1 MTPIGKLK
9 NGGPT
14 MPVLSK
20 KASNIITTVN
30 NSSASIVISSPSFD
44 GAATVSVSY
53 PRQTLTEIVYALDSD
68 AGVNVKLGQPLHMAS
83 DGKLY
88 LADSTTNTNVVGF
101 AMADANLGDKLEYGA
116 LGSLEVPD
124 WTLLTGV
131 REVYYKSAKKY
142 FLQADGTI
150 KTVIPTSGWLIHV
163 GDGGT
168 ATSLNIEIDQ
178 LQSNFRKV
186 MAATPIVLII
196 DKVRTSNGSTV
207 IFDNIIPPTTST
219 GEVLIYNG
227 STFISDASFAQT
239 SFVNNQISNLVGGA
253 SASYD
258 TLGKIEAQMTSG
270 TGSLVS
276 VTSALITKAPLPA
289 IPTPNGEVLTWDGG
303 TFQND
308 NSFAQITYVDAEVLS
323 LIDSATTY
331 DTIGKLEGAVQQ
343 NEADLAVA
351 QTDITTL
358 QADMLTSTTPG
369 CSNASGRGAYLCWR
383 SFPERCYLCYPKF
396 CLH

>member
-124 WTLLTGV
+124 WTLLTGGEGSV
-131 REVYYKSAKKY
+131 LQVGKKY

-168 ATSLNIEIDQ
+168 ATSLNIEIG
-178 LQSNFRKV
+178 S
-186 MAATPIVLII
+186 TPI
-196 DKVRTSNGSTV
+196 
-207 IFDNIIPPTTST
+207 
-219 GEVLIYNG
+219 
-227 STFISDASFAQT
+227 
-239 SFVNNQISNLVGGA
+239 
-253 SASYD
+253 
-258 TLGKIEAQMTSG
+258 
-270 TGSLVS
+270 
-276 VTSALITKAPLPA
+276 
-289 IPTPNGEVLTWDGG
+289 
-303 TFQND
+303 
-308 NSFAQITYVDAEVLS
+308 
-323 LIDSATTY
+323 
-331 DTIGKLEGAVQQ
+331 KL
-343 NEADLAVA
+343 
-351 QTDITTL
+351 
-358 QADMLTSTTPG
+358 
-369 CSNASGRGAYLCWR
+369 
-383 SFPERCYLCYPKF
+383 
-396 CLH
+396 